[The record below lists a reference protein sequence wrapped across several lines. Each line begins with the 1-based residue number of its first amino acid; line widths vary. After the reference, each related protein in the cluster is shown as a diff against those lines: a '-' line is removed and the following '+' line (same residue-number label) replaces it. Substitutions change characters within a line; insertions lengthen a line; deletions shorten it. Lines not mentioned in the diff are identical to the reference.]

1 MFESY
6 EYKNQFME
14 SESKPVIY
22 YTFAVILAFFFYG
35 QLLVFFSLVNHCYA
49 HILSEKVN
57 EKCFNVKVN
66 ILNLLTVVIPFVCE
80 IKLCFRICKL
90 GHFFASLI
98 LTSILNDQFRFSLK
112 KNFYFIQ
119 DHHKRQ

>member
-6 EYKNQFME
+6 VYKNEFMG
-14 SESKPVIY
+14 SELRPVIY
-22 YTFAVILAFFFYG
+22 YTFAVILAFFSYD
-35 QLLVFFSLVNHCYA
+35 QLSVFFSMVNHCYA

-98 LTSILNDQFRFSLK
+98 LTSILSDQFRFSFK
-112 KNFYFIQ
+112 KKLLL
-119 DHHKRQ
+119 HTRSP